1 MRVRTI
7 GLSLGLSFFPAV
19 QACAAE
25 HPSYGVE
32 VSLTCA
38 TAIGVAMSHVVNEK
52 ETNLYADFDRVVCV
66 ERDGRVEILF
76 QRTNRRLRGGGIEYE
91 ISKDGKTIFSVK
103 HTR

>member
-1 MRVRTI
+1 MI
-7 GLSLGLSFFPAV
+7 GLLLGLSFFYTV

-38 TAIGVAMSHVVNEK
+38 TAISVAMGHVVNEK
-52 ETNLYADFDRVVCV
+52 DTNLYVDFGRVVCV
-66 ERDGRVEILF
+66 ERDGRAEVMF
-76 QRTNRRLRGGGIEYE
+76 QSGNRQLRGGGINYE
-91 ISKDGKTIFSVK
+91 LSKDGKTVLSVK